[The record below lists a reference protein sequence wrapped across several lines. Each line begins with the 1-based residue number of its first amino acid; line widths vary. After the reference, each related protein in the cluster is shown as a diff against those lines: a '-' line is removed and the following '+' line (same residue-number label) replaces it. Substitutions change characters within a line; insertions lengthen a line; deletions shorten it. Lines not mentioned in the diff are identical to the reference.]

1 MAQPPGFIDHA
12 RPDHV
17 CLLKKALFGLKQA
30 PRAWFTKLGSFL
42 LHYGFQSCKSDT
54 SLFIRHSGD
63 SVLYILVYVDN
74 LIITGSRSD
83 DITQFVT
90 LLNKTFALRDLGA
103 LHYFLGIEMHRTS

>member
-42 LHYGFQSCKSDT
+42 LHHGFQSCKSDT

-63 SVLYILVYVDN
+63 SVLYILVYVDD
-74 LIITGSRSD
+74 LIITGSRSA
-83 DITQFVT
+83 DITQ
-90 LLNKTFALRDLGA
+90 LSLC
-103 LHYFLGIEMHRTS
+103 